1 MATGSGITPSARA
14 AWTVAVMFACA
25 FDKPAARRVFTGD
38 IIMAACPALLNAGFA
53 FMPRFRLRRAFL
65 CASVVLRRAVVISP
79 LEPRLDKELVL
90 GRPRAGVATSTMF
103 VNGMRSSRARR
114 ALNAVDLLSSCA
126 RGDMATPAMLSS
138 CSVDAEVAA
147 LYTPRRSVGTVCEQC
162 TTVGVRYPCE
172 ANHAPAPFAPV
183 STINDLDDRVACRHR
198 MGMSRRLCVRPIRG
212 DDDSDAADAAVFCR
226 TSKCLRLGWCIG
238 LSSTVFLLVV
248 RRKPVVGFEATAP
261 PRVFT
266 G

>member
-1 MATGSGITPSARA
+1 MQPCHRCRSPCGTDAISHTTDCPATAAHMVQYRKLSTWVRLRTIPMATGSGITPSARA

-126 RGDMATPAMLSS
+126 RGDMATPAMPSS
-138 CSVDAEVAA
+138 CSVDAEVET
-147 LYTPRRSVGTVCEQC
+147 LYTPRRSVPAQSVSNAPRWGSVTPVRQ
-162 TTVGVRYPCE
+162 TTHLHHSPPYLP
-172 ANHAPAPFAPV
+172 
-183 STINDLDDRVACRHR
+183 ST
-198 MGMSRRLCVRPIRG
+198 
-212 DDDSDAADAAVFCR
+212 
-226 TSKCLRLGWCIG
+226 T
-238 LSSTVFLLVV
+238 
-248 RRKPVVGFEATAP
+248 
-261 PRVFT
+261 
-266 G
+266 